1 LLPKRLLIISY
12 HALPLEVVASYR
24 TKGYCD
30 YLSKYGV
37 LPTLITHHWENQ
49 NVRNRIYHDVDDKV
63 VYEKYD
69 NYNIIRLPRP
79 SENFNSSSSI
89 KTLKHWLK
97 GDFDIHLLNSY
108 DVFKS
113 FLFQHLQSQKY
124 DGVLAIFSPHYHLKL
139 AYEIY
144 QKFKIPYVLDFRDLW
159 DNQVITKSYRP
170 SLKKRIQDFLIKYY
184 WKRWLKKS
192 LFFSTTSHK
201 WTEYLKKLSNEKGF
215 VFPNGHEIEIVETPI
230 KQAKFNLTY
239 FGRFYPNQNLEL
251 IVEGIN
257 EFLKKVNPKNF
268 KLQLIGIKKTSN
280 FDGLQFITSR
290 INTEYLEVVDYLPKE
305 ELMDFCKKE
314 VTLFFLP
321 SFFEDNG
328 QFMVKLYDFIALG
341 KPVLV
346 APRVNSDME
355 IVVKKTKSGAV
366 LNSSESI
373 ALHLEE
379 QYNYFL
385 KFGHAKNNMSSKS
398 ISDYHRQNQIKLFA
412 KKINSLI

>member
-1 LLPKRLLIISY
+1 MKNVLIISY
-12 HALPLEVVASYR
+12 HALPLDVVASYR

-30 YLSKYGV
+30 YLLEDGIF
-37 LPTLITHHWENQ
+37 PTLITHRWKKDIDSNWLDHDKNDEVLYEN
-49 NVRNRIYHDVDDKV
+49 N
-63 VYEKYD
+63 D
-69 NYNIIRLPRP
+69 NYNVIRLPRP
-79 SENFNSSSSI
+79 EEKLEAKSSI
-89 KTLKHWLK
+89 QTLGYWLK
-97 GDFDIHLLNSY
+97 GDFDLHLLNSY
-108 DVFKS
+108 NVFKS
-113 FLFQHLQSQKY
+113 FLFKHLKSQKY
-124 DGVLAIFSPHYHLKL
+124 DVILAIFSPHYHLKL

-159 DNQVITKSYRP
+159 DNQVITKSYKP
-170 SLKKRIQDFLIKYY
+170 SLKKNIQDILIKYY
-184 WKRWLKKS
+184 WKKWLNKS

-201 WTEYLKKLSNEKGF
+201 WTEYLKNLSNKKGF
-215 VFPNGHEIEIVETPI
+215 VFPNGHEIEIVEAPI
-230 KQAKFNLTY
+230 KQVKFNLTY
-239 FGRFYPNQNLEL
+239 FGRIYPNQNLEL
-251 IVEGIN
+251 IIEGII

-268 KLQLIGIKKTSN
+268 KLLLIGIKETSD
-280 FDGLQFITSR
+280 FDGLQLITSR
-290 INTEYLEVVDYLPKE
+290 INKEYLEVVDYLPKE
-305 ELMDFCKKE
+305 RLMDFCKKR

-355 IVVKKTKSGAV
+355 FVVRKTKSGEV
-366 LNSSESI
+366 LNSSGSI

-379 QYNYFL
+379 QYNFFL

-398 ISDYHRQNQIKLFA
+398 ILDYHRQNQVKLFA